1 MIDTLAPRM
10 QPIAA
15 GRTATDN
22 LDERRAANAELIAIA
37 QPHLEWL
44 SKAHLDM
51 PHIASLVDRD
61 GVVLASA
68 ARQGDVVRGSRVPA
82 MGAPVHA
89 PNGETVG
96 AIKLSVATDE
106 DASARLLVVA
116 HVAFAIGQELKAHES
131 LHANGLELEAQL
143 RQAQKMEAVGQLAGG
158 VAHDFNNLL
167 TIIDVHAELALEDL
181 DETNG
186 LRADLLEVKKA
197 SARAA
202 GLTRQLLAFSR
213 KQLLQPERLPL
224 NAVVDGVAPMLRR
237 LIGEDIAVIAR
248 LDPQSGSVFADPGQ
262 LEQVV
267 INLAVNARDA
277 MLGGGTLTIET
288 SKVVVD
294 ERSAD
299 EHEAMRGRYVCLTVS
314 DTGCGMSPEVEERIF
329 EPFFTT
335 KPAGQGTGL
344 GLSTV
349 YGIVRQSGGHIVVD
363 SEPGQGTSFRVYLPT
378 AEVPESALPAI
389 PERSACP
396 CGTETVLLVEDED
409 AVRALARRILERQG
423 YTVLDACNGR
433 DAVAVAAR
441 AGRIDLVLTDVVMPE
456 MNGRALAEA
465 LAVARPSL
473 PVLYMSGYTDDE
485 IVRRGLLDTSNGL
498 LPKPFT
504 ADSLAR
510 AVRAALAQRR
520 AA

>member
-1 MIDTLAPRM
+1 M

-15 GRTATDN
+15 GRTSTGDLA
-22 LDERRAANAELIAIA
+22 ERRAANAELIAIA

-44 SKAHLDM
+44 SKAHLDV
-51 PHIASLVDRD
+51 PHVASLVDRD
-61 GVVLASA
+61 GLVLASA

-89 PNGETVG
+89 PDGATLA

-116 HVAFAIGQELKAHES
+116 HVAFAIGQELKARES
-131 LHANGLELEAQL
+131 LHATGRELEAQL

-248 LDPQSGSVFADPGQ
+248 LDPDCGSVFADPGQ

-277 MLGGGTLTIET
+277 MLGGGMLTIDT
-288 SKVVVD
+288 SNAAVD

-299 EHEAMRGRYVCLTVS
+299 EHAAMRGRYVCLTVA
-314 DTGCGMSPEVEERIF
+314 DTGCGISPEVEERIF

-349 YGIVRQSGGHIVVD
+349 YGIVRQSGGHILVD
-363 SEPGQGTSFRVYLPT
+363 SEPGQGTSFRVYLPL
-378 AEVPESALPAI
+378 AEETTPARLAGS
-389 PERSACP
+389 ERTSCP
-396 CGTETVLLVEDED
+396 CGTETVLVVEDED
-409 AVRALARRILERQG
+409 AVRVLARRILERQG

-433 DAVAVAAR
+433 DAVAIAAR
-441 AGRIDLVLTDVVMPE
+441 GGRIDLVLTDMVMPG

-465 LAVARPSL
+465 LAVSRPSL

-485 IVRRGLLDTSNGL
+485 IVRRGLLAAGGGL
-498 LPKPFT
+498 LQKPFT
-504 ADSLAR
+504 VDSLAR
-510 AVRAALAQRR
+510 AVRTALAEQR